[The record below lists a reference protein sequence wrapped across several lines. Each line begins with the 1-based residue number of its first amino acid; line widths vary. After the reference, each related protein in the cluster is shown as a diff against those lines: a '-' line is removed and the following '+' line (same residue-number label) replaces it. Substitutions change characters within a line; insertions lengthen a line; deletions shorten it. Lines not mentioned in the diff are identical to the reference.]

1 MGEYPLDGVR
11 IVDFTWAWA
20 GPYATL
26 LLAMLGAEVI
36 KVESHRRL
44 DHTRLRSLMTGPTM
58 GGPNQSTVF
67 NDINLNK
74 LSLTLNLT
82 QARAIEIA
90 RRLVKVSDV
99 VAQNMRPGV
108 MERLGLDY
116 DVLREVKPDIIML
129 SSSAVGT
136 TGPER
141 TYVGYAPTFAAMSG
155 LAYVSGYPDGPP
167 TTLTGAID
175 TRVGTTAAFAILAA
189 LNYRQRTGKGQHI
202 DLSSA
207 EAISCLAGEVLM
219 DYTMN
224 GRVRERDGNSDE
236 VMAPHGCYP
245 CRGEDHWI
253 TIAVSG
259 EEEWQAFRNA
269 IGGPDWT
276 DDRMFVDAASR
287 RQNQSDLDR
296 LVAEWTSQ
304 HTDYEVMEVL
314 QNAGVAAMPT
324 FSGGMISRDPH
335 LKERG
340 ILVDVEHPEIGKR
353 MVVGPPWRLSATPA
367 RVPRAAPLI
376 GEHNQYVLGE
386 LLGMPRDEI
395 DRLVEEEVVY

>member
-1 MGEYPLDGVR
+1 MEEYPLDGIR

-36 KVESHRRL
+36 KVESQRRL

-58 GGPNQSTVF
+58 GGPNQSAVF

-74 LSLTLNLT
+74 LSLTLNLA
-82 QARAIEIA
+82 QPRAIEVA
-90 RRLVKVSDV
+90 KRLVKVSDV
-99 VAQNMRPGV
+99 VTQNMRPGV
-108 MERLGLDY
+108 MERLGLGY
-116 DVLREVKPDIIML
+116 EVLREVKPDIIML

-141 TYVGYAPTFAAMSG
+141 TYVGYAPTFAALSG
-155 LAYVSGYPDGPP
+155 LAYVSGHAGGPP
-167 TTLTGAID
+167 STLTGAID

-189 LNYRQRTGKGQHI
+189 LNFRQRTGKGQYI
-202 DLSSA
+202 DISSA
-207 EAISCLAGEVLM
+207 EAISCLAGDVLM

-224 GRVRERDGNSDE
+224 RRIRERDGNRDE
-236 VMAPHGCYP
+236 LMVPHGCYS
-245 CRGEDHWI
+245 CRGENCWI

-259 EEEWQAFRNA
+259 EEEWQAFCKA
-269 IGGPDWT
+269 IGSPDWT
-276 DDRMFVDAASR
+276 KDRRFADADSR
-287 RQNQSDLDR
+287 RQNQSELDR
-296 LVAEWTSQ
+296 LVTEWTRQ
-304 HTDYEVMEVL
+304 YTDYEVMETL
-314 QNAGVAAMPT
+314 QRVGVAAIPT
-324 FSGGMISRDPH
+324 FSGRMVPRDPH
-335 LKERG
+335 VKERG
-340 ILVDVEHPEIGKR
+340 ILAEVEHPELGKR

-367 RVPRAAPLI
+367 RIPNAAPLI

-386 LLGMPRDEI
+386 LLGMSHNEI